1 MPIPKNETLYLCD
14 PNKNKECQKS
24 SCQIRCKYTA
34 NKDFAK
40 TDENELSI
48 IETLKAQIREMRN
61 LQIEITSRKLRK
73 YLKLS
78 KQINETVRLLYE
90 ID

>member
-1 MPIPKNETLYLCD
+1 MPIPKIDISEVADKFAELNLL
-14 PNKNKECQKS
+14 
-24 SCQIRCKYTA
+24 A
-34 NKDFAK
+34 NFDDKC
-40 TDENELSI
+40 ELTTSEI
-48 IETLKAQIREMRN
+48 LKAQIREMRN
-61 LQIEITSRKLRK
+61 LQIEITPRKLRK

>member
-1 MPIPKNETLYLCD
+1 MPIPKIDISEVAD
-14 PNKNKECQKS
+14 K
-24 SCQIRCKYTA
+24 
-34 NKDFAK
+34 FA
-40 TDENELSI
+40 ELNPLVNFDDKCELTTSEI
-48 IETLKAQIREMRN
+48 LKAQIREMRN
-61 LQIEITSRKLRK
+61 LQIEITPRKLRK

>member
-1 MPIPKNETLYLCD
+1 MSLPKIDISEVADKFAELNPLVLSDDKCELT
-14 PNKNKECQKS
+14 S
-24 SCQIRCKYTA
+24 SEI
-34 NKDFAK
+34 
-40 TDENELSI
+40 
-48 IETLKAQIREMRN
+48 LKAQIREMRN
-61 LQIEITSRKLRK
+61 LQIEITPRKLRK

>member
-1 MPIPKNETLYLCD
+1 MSLPKIDISEVAD
-14 PNKNKECQKS
+14 K
-24 SCQIRCKYTA
+24 
-34 NKDFAK
+34 FA
-40 TDENELSI
+40 ELNPLVLSDDKCELTTSEI
-48 IETLKAQIREMRN
+48 LKAQIREMRN
-61 LQIEITSRKLRK
+61 LQIEITPRKLRK